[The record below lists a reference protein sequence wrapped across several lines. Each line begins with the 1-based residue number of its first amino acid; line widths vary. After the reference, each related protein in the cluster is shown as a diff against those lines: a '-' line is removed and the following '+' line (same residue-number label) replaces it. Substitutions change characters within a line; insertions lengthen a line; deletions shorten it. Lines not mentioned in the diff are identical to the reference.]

1 MEVTTRATNHKLLVF
16 IPCYN
21 CEQQI
26 GRVLEQF
33 RDVPPEIFD
42 EILVLDNRSSDG
54 TVGVSLA
61 AIARLRGYRFTV
73 ARNRE
78 NYNLGGS
85 HKAVFG
91 YAEERG
97 FSHVIV
103 LHGDDQGR
111 IADVLPLL
119 ASGAHRDHDACLGS
133 RFMAG
138 SRIEGYA
145 VVRRIGNRVF
155 NLVFSL
161 ALRRRVTDLGSGLNV
176 FGRSVFPREITMHL
190 PDDLYF
196 NPYLLAAMVDRGLR
210 IRFFPISW
218 REDDQVSNV
227 HMASQALRTLNAA
240 REFVT
245 NRAALRAGEHRKV
258 VRAEYTFDVLAHV
271 EPVPSELQAP

>member
-1 MEVTTRATNHKLLVF
+1 MSDKLLVF

-26 GRVLEQF
+26 GRVLDQF
-33 RDVPPEIFD
+33 RGVPGATFD
-42 EILVLDNRSSDG
+42 EILVLDNRSTDG
-54 TVGVSLA
+54 TVGVALDALS
-61 AIARLRGYRFTV
+61 RLQRFRVTI

-85 HKAVFG
+85 HKAVFA
-91 YAEERG
+91 YAKARG
-97 FSHVIV
+97 FGHVVV

-111 IADVLPLL
+111 ITDVLPVL

-133 RFMAG
+133 RFMTG

-145 VVRRIGNRVF
+145 IVRRLGNRVF
-155 NLVFSL
+155 NLIFSL

-176 FGRSVFPREITMHL
+176 FGQAVFAREVTMHL

-196 NPYLLAAMVDRGLR
+196 NPYLLTAMVERGLR

-227 HMASQALRTLNAA
+227 HMASQALKTLNAA
-240 REFVT
+240 REFLT
-245 NRAALRAGEHRKV
+245 NRQALRTGEHRKV
-258 VRAEYTFDVLAHV
+258 IRTEYAFDVLAHH
-271 EPVPSELQAP
+271 EPLATEVREI

>member
-1 MEVTTRATNHKLLVF
+1 MTTHATNVKLLVF

-21 CEQQI
+21 CERQI

-33 RDVPPEIFD
+33 RAVPPAIFD
-42 EILVLDNRSSDG
+42 EIIVLDNRSTDG
-54 TVGVSLA
+54 TVGAALQ
-61 AIARLRGYRFTV
+61 AIAGLPEHPFTV
-73 ARNRE
+73 ACNRE

-85 HKAVFG
+85 HKAVFA
-91 YAEERG
+91 YAEARG
-97 FSHVIV
+97 FSHVVV

-119 ASGAHRDHDACLGS
+119 ESGAHRDHDACLGS

-145 VVRRIGNRVF
+145 IVRRIGNHIF
-155 NLVFSL
+155 NLIFSL
-161 ALRRRVTDLGSGLNV
+161 ALRRRITDLGSGLNV
-176 FGRSVFPREITMHL
+176 FARSVFPPEVTMRL

-196 NPYLLAAMVDRGLR
+196 NPYLLAAMVDRGMR

-227 HMASQALRTLNAA
+227 HMASQALKTLNAA
-240 REFVT
+240 REFLT
-245 NRAALRAGEHRKV
+245 DRTALRAGEHRKA
-258 VRAEYTFDVLAHV
+258 VRAEYAFDVLARE
-271 EPVPSELQAP
+271 EPPSNVLQGL